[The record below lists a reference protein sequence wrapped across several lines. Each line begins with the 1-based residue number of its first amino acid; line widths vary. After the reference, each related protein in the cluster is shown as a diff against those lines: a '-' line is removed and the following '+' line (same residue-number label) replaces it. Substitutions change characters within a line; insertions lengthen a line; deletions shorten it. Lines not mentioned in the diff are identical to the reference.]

1 MTEQFMLHALAAGL
15 GLALVAAPLGCFVMW
30 RRMAYFGE
38 TVSQSGLIG
47 VALGLALA
55 IDTTLSVLMTAIAV
69 SLLLVVMGRQN
80 KVPLDS
86 ILGVMAH
93 GALAIGVV
101 AATQINT
108 ARNDLVMS
116 ILFGDVFSVTRADL
130 YWIYA
135 GGAAALVALL
145 YIWRPLLNV
154 AVHPDL
160 AAAEGVAVDRVSLV
174 FTLLL
179 AVVVAISLKI
189 VGALVTIAF
198 LIMPAASARP
208 FSETPEQMAFFATIL
223 ALLSVALGLFASY
236 SADIP
241 GGPAVVLVLTVIFAV
256 SMIVSLGRAEN

>member
-15 GLALVAAPLGCFVMW
+15 GLALIAAPLGCFVMW

-47 VALGLALA
+47 VSLGLMLA
-55 IDTTLSVLMTAIAV
+55 IDTTLSVLFTAIAV
-69 SLLLVVMGRQN
+69 SLLLVLFNRQN
-80 KVPLDS
+80 KIPLDS

-108 ARNDLVMS
+108 ARNDLLMS

-135 GGAAALVALL
+135 GGLAALIVLMK
-145 YIWRPLLNV
+145 IWRPLLNM
-154 AVHPDL
+154 AVHEDM
-160 AAAEGVAVDRVSLV
+160 AAAEGVPVERISLIFV
-174 FTLLL
+174 LLL

-198 LIMPAASARP
+198 LIMPAAAARP
-208 FSETPEQMAFFATIL
+208 FRKHRSRWRFLPQSWRCYLSRSGCLHLTPPTFRA
-223 ALLSVALGLFASY
+223 
-236 SADIP
+236 
-241 GGPAVVLVLTVIFAV
+241 
-256 SMIVSLGRAEN
+256 GRRWCWC

>member
-15 GLALVAAPLGCFVMW
+15 GLAFIAAPLGCFVMW

-38 TVSQSGLIG
+38 AVSQSGLIG
-47 VALGLALA
+47 VTLGLAFAINTTVSVLA
-55 IDTTLSVLMTAIAV
+55 TTLVV
-69 SLLLVVMGRQN
+69 SGLLVLLSRQD

-93 GALAIGVV
+93 AALAIGVV
-101 AATQINT
+101 ATSQINT
-108 ARNDLVMS
+108 ARNDLLMS
-116 ILFGDVFSVTRADL
+116 ILFGDVFSVTRGDL
-130 YWIYA
+130 IWIFVA
-135 GGAAALVALL
+135 GFAALVVLIK
-145 YIWRPLLNV
+145 IWRPLLSIS
-154 AVHPDL
+154 VHPDM
-160 AAAEGVAVDRVSLV
+160 AAAEGINIDRISLIFV
-174 FTLLL
+174 MLL

-223 ALLSVALGLFASY
+223 ALLSTALGLLASY

-241 GGPAVVLVLTVIFAV
+241 GGPAVVLVLSIVFTI
-256 SMIVSLGRAEN
+256 SMIVSLGRAER